1 MKHILILLVSI
12 LSLTIKAQQ
21 DTLQQ
26 KVFTFVEVM
35 PEFPIGSKA
44 LMDTIRKNLKYP
56 TTGPEMTGK
65 VLIRFVINEQGKV
78 TQPTVIR
85 GLSPAYDA
93 EVLKVVSAL
102 PPFKPGMQQG
112 KPVKVYYTLPIQI
125 CL

>member
-1 MKHILILLVSI
+1 MKFYHILIASI
-12 LSLTIKAQQ
+12 LSLSATAQQ

-26 KVFTFVEVM
+26 KIFTFVEVM
-35 PEFPIGSKA
+35 PEFPNGSKA
-44 LMDTIRKNLKYP
+44 LMDTIHKNLKYP
-56 TTGPEMTGK
+56 SNGPEIAGK
-65 VLIRFVINEQGKV
+65 VVIRFVINEQGKV
-78 TQPTVIR
+78 TQPTIIR